1 MKKFIKDNKIIKK
14 TIILGIVLLFAY
26 FIILPIRIVQSGR
39 KKVYLDLE
47 SVPNYEVGIVFGAG
61 VKEDGQP
68 HDMLRDRLIVAADLY
83 NEGKIKKILV
93 SGDNRFEN
101 YNEPQTMYD
110 YLIEEFDIPAEDIY
124 RDYAGRRSYDT
135 CARAKEIFGV
145 EKAFLITQGYHL
157 PRTIYTCE
165 KLGIESTG
173 ISGTLTPY
181 LGEEYYKLRE
191 IAAIYKAWFDVNI
204 KTPFYVGGEV
214 EENLTK

>member
-1 MKKFIKDNKIIKK
+1 MKAFIINKKIIRK
-14 TIILGIVLLFAY
+14 TILIGILLTIIY
-26 FIILPIRIVQSGR
+26 FLILPIRIVQSGR
-39 KKVYLDLE
+39 KQVFQDLE
-47 SVPNYEVGIVFGAG
+47 SVGNYEVGIVFGAG

-83 NEGKIKKILV
+83 NDGKIKKILV

-101 YNEPQTMYD
+101 YNEPQAMYD
-110 YLIEEFDIPAEDIY
+110 YLIEEFGIPDEDIY

-145 EKAFLITQGYHL
+145 EKALLITQGYHL

-165 KLGIESTG
+165 KLGIESEG
-173 ISGTLTPY
+173 ISGTLEPY
-181 LGEEYYKLRE
+181 IGEEYYKLRE

-204 KTPFYVGGEV
+204 WSPVYVGGEV
-214 EENLTK
+214 EEDLTD